1 MSRNRDHQTKCKKE
15 PLIFI
20 RLNYQECVDFLF
32 QQLPMYQNMGKAA
45 FKKDLTNTIKLLEF
59 LNNPHLGNTK
69 WIHVAGTNGKGSVSS
84 IISSILIES
93 GLKVGLYTSP
103 HLVDFTERIR
113 INGSPIN
120 RDSVI
125 DFVQRISPV
134 VKSIK
139 PSFFE
144 ITVAMAFDFFHNSK
158 VDIGIIEVG
167 LGGRL
172 DSTNV
177 ITPILSVI
185 TSIGMDHMDMLG
197 DSIEKIAFE
206 KAGII
211 KPNVPCLISRDISQE
226 AKNIIHKRAYELNSP
241 IEESTHLSSDLFKN
255 CPLKGIYQRENLSTA
270 INSIN
275 LLDFNI
281 SQEHIKLGLK
291 NVVQNSGIR
300 GRWEIHRDSPIV
312 ILDTG
317 HNIDG
322 VSSNIHQL
330 NSEYPK
336 RSVHVIWGMVNDK
349 DRKSILK
356 LLPKDWNYY
365 AVRPNVP
372 RGLDEELLATEMS
385 INSLN
390 VKPYDNINI
399 AYTDILSKCRSDE
412 IIFIG
417 GSTFLV
423 ADFLIE
429 PTK

>member
-15 PLIFI
+15 PLIFT
-20 RLNYQECVDFLF
+20 RLDYQECVDFLF
-32 QQLPMYQNMGKAA
+32 QQLPMYQNMGKVA
-45 FKKDLTNTIKLLEF
+45 FKKDLTNTINLLEF

-93 GLKVGLYTSP
+93 GLNVGLYTSP

-113 INGSPIN
+113 INGFPIN

-226 AKNIIHKRAYELNSP
+226 AKNIIHKRAYQLNSP

-275 LLDFNI
+275 LLDINI
-281 SQEHIKLGLK
+281 SQEHIKLGLR

-300 GRWEIHRDSPIV
+300 GRWEIHRDSPLV

-330 NSEYPK
+330 KSEYAK

-385 INSLN
+385 IISLN
-390 VKPYDNINI
+390 VKTVRQYK
-399 AYTDILSKCRSDE
+399 YRVHRY
-412 IIFIG
+412 FIK
-417 GSTFLV
+417 V
-423 ADFLIE
+423 QIR
-429 PTK
+429 

>member
-1 MSRNRDHQTKCKKE
+1 MPC
-15 PLIFI
+15 
-20 RLNYQECVDFLF
+20 
-32 QQLPMYQNMGKAA
+32 
-45 FKKDLTNTIKLLEF
+45 
-59 LNNPHLGNTK
+59 
-69 WIHVAGTNGKGSVSS
+69 
-84 IISSILIES
+84 IIS
-93 GLKVGLYTSP
+93 K
-103 HLVDFTERIR
+103 
-113 INGSPIN
+113 
-120 RDSVI
+120 
-125 DFVQRISPV
+125 
-134 VKSIK
+134 
-139 PSFFE
+139 
-144 ITVAMAFDFFHNSK
+144 
-158 VDIGIIEVG
+158 
-167 LGGRL
+167 
-172 DSTNV
+172 
-177 ITPILSVI
+177 
-185 TSIGMDHMDMLG
+185 
-197 DSIEKIAFE
+197 
-206 KAGII
+206 
-211 KPNVPCLISRDISQE
+211 DISQE
-226 AKNIIHKRAYELNSP
+226 AKNIIHKRANDLNSP
-241 IEESTHLSSDLFKN
+241 IEESTDLSSDLFKN

-270 INSIN
+270 INSIH
-275 LLDFNI
+275 LLDYNI
-281 SQEHIKLGLK
+281 SQEHIKLGLR

-300 GRWEIHRDSPIV
+300 GRWEIHRDSPLV